1 MNRAEACRN
10 KALKC
15 ERAALIATDSKV
27 QAAYRNMARQWREI
41 AEQAEV
47 WTVDRPRAE
56 RQRNVGRKPAAPC

>member
-1 MNRAEACRN
+1 MIHRAEACRN

-47 WTVDRPRAE
+47 LDR
-56 RQRNVGRKPAAPC
+56 RQAARGETT